1 MIYSDESGGKKS
13 EFGSI
18 STKVMGSGDVGMS
31 HFSAFRPVSGTASS
45 SSSKL
50 GTALVSEELF
60 TPKQNSA
67 VSPNQSA
74 SQNSGINNMSY
85 KVLLR

>member
-1 MIYSDESGGKKS
+1 MNNI
-13 EFGSI
+13 GSA
-18 STKVMGSGDVGMS
+18 DVGMS

-50 GTALVSEELF
+50 GTALAPEELF

-67 VSPNQSA
+67 VSPNHSA
-74 SQNSGINNMSY
+74 SENSRTNNISY
-85 KVLLR
+85 KVLVW